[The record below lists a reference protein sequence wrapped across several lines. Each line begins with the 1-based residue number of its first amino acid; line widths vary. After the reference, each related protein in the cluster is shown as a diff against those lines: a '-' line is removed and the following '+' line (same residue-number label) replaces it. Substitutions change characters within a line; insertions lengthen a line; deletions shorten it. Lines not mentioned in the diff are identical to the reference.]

1 MKLYQ
6 LFLCGLLSIVGLTAA
21 RAQCPTSPP
30 SAQARFRFFDV
41 ETKQEI
47 TGRFLCVGKRVRIV
61 DASTPRLVPGQVF
74 YQWQTSVACRGFT
87 DTTSFYTPTT
97 AGPIVL
103 TANINQNQAGG
114 GSSGLLVAYP
124 AFEVKTSPPPTFSLV
139 SCTPGAV
146 QVTVTDA
153 TYDRYTVQVG
163 SGTAVAAARNTTIT
177 YPVPAGSPTTVTVA
191 GYYTAATL
199 CSNSATQPF
208 TSPPLAQAARFQ
220 RLSLTGTTAQLT
232 FAGLQAGYQ
241 YSLQLRDAS
250 APGGYR
256 TLTALSAAASSYS
269 LPNAAVPGCY
279 RLLQTDA
286 CQPSVTKLTSNELCT
301 IGLTATAQNN
311 QNLLTW
317 ATDQAGPFEVVREG
331 QVVAQLPAGAT
342 RYTDAAVVCGTSY
355 TYRVRTVGSSV
366 SESGEARATAI
377 STDAPPAPVLLATY
391 TLRNQI
397 ELSVG
402 SAAGSNVQYTYL
414 RDASPLATTTARLLR
429 DSTQATPATLAP
441 ACYTATVRDACG
453 NTSPPSAA
461 VCPVVLTAEA
471 TTAEGTIVRLTW
483 TALGAPTPSAPV
495 TYRLLTLAPDNTV
508 LNARPVTLP
517 TTLDQP
523 AADQQVLRYRIEA
536 TGGGLPA
543 PSYSNVATVPRRLQI
558 VIPNAF
564 SPNGDGQNDVFG
576 VKGRFLGSFLLVVV
590 DRSGQEVFRA
600 TDRSQTWD
608 GRIGGRLPVPATYV
622 WRFEATDATGQR
634 TVDHGTVTILR

>member
-30 SAQARFRFFDV
+30 LEQARFRFFDV

-47 TGRFLCVGKRVRIV
+47 TDRFLCVGKRIRIV
-61 DASTPRLVPGQVF
+61 DASNPRLVSGQVF
-74 YQWQTSVACRGFT
+74 YQWQASVACRGFT

-103 TANINQNQAGG
+103 TVNINQNQTGG

-146 QVTVTDA
+146 QVTITDP

-163 SGTAVAAARNTTIT
+163 SGPAVAATRNTTIT
-177 YPVPAGSPTTVTVA
+177 YPVPAGSPSTVTVA
-191 GYYTAATL
+191 GYYVAATL
-199 CSNSATQPF
+199 CSNTATQSF
-208 TSPPLAQAARFQ
+208 TPPALAQAAQFQ
-220 RLSLTGTTAQLT
+220 RLSLNGTTAQLT

-256 TLTALSAAASSYS
+256 TLTALSAAASTYS
-269 LPNAAVPGCY
+269 LPNATVPGCY

-286 CQPSVTKLTSNELCT
+286 CQPSATNLPSNELCT
-301 IGLTATAQNN
+301 VALTATAQNN

-317 ATDQAGPFEVVREG
+317 TTDQAGPFEVVRDG
-331 QVVAQLPAGAT
+331 QVVAQLPAGTT
-342 RYTDAAVVCGTSY
+342 RYDDAAVTCGISY
-355 TYRVRTVGSSV
+355 TYRVRATGGGL
-366 SESGEARATAI
+366 SESGEVHATAV
-377 STDAPPAPVLLATY
+377 STDAPPAPVLLASY
-391 TLRNQI
+391 TLRNQV
-397 ELSVG
+397 ELSVSGPASG
-402 SAAGSNVQYTYL
+402 SLQYTYL
-414 RDASPLATTTARLLR
+414 RDAATLATTTARSLR
-429 DSTQATPATLAP
+429 DSTQATPAR

-453 NTSPPSAA
+453 NTSAPSAA
-461 VCPVVLTAEA
+461 VCPVVLTAEP
-471 TTAEGTIVRLTW
+471 TTPEGTTVRLTW
-483 TALGAPTPSAPV
+483 MALGAPTPAMPV

-508 LNARPVTLP
+508 LNARVVTLP

-523 AADQQVLRYRIEA
+523 TADQQVLRYRIEA

-543 PSYSNVATVPRRLQI
+543 PSYSNVATVARRLQV

-576 VKGRFLGSFLLVVV
+576 VKGRFLGPFLLVVV